1 MMKALQKYFN
11 MTAKTQLRYRMTDG
25 FGLRDVRLES
35 IMYAE
40 CSGHTDIVH
49 MRDQTA
55 FQDAWDAEIL

>member
-1 MMKALQKYFN
+1 